1 MSILKRYVLRE
12 FLTPVFYCFLA
23 FASLYVTIE
32 LFSEFD
38 KIIPA
43 KPPAEMILRY
53 LGGFLAKDFQW
64 LVTPSLLLGGLYTM
78 WHLARH
84 SEITAMRANGISF
97 ITITSPMLFASL
109 FFAGLI
115 ALNSEFYAPEASRES
130 TQIKAAEFK
139 SYGPNLYVNVP
150 FSNIRDR
157 RDWQIAKFMPAT
169 STVEDV
175 KITFSDEKGKPNMT
189 LEAPVGQYIDGAWWF
204 KGREKNELNK
214 ESRDKENGPDPTKV
228 TIKTF
233 RTSDKTG
240 AQVLIG
246 QDLRPLMI
254 MPEITETPRDFLLG
268 IVQGGIIE
276 DSVNMSVGDMIRYVD
291 SRPNLAPIAHT
302 SWRYDIANRFA
313 APFACVVITLFAIPA
328 GVATGRQS
336 VFIGVVS
343 AILMFLIFYVLTISC
358 GVLAKKGVIPIYAGI
373 LIPNAVFLTAGLYLF
388 WRQR

>member
-43 KPPAEMILRY
+43 KPPVEMILRY

-78 WHLARH
+78 WQLARH

-97 ITITSPMLFASL
+97 ITITSPMLVASL

-139 SYGPNLYVNVP
+139 GYGPDLYENVP

-157 RDWQIAKFMPAT
+157 RDWQIAKFVPAMNI
-169 STVEDV
+169 VEDV
-175 KITFSDEKGKPNMT
+175 KITLSDENGKPKMT

-204 KGREKNELNK
+204 KGREKNGH
-214 ESRDKENGPDPTKV
+214 DKENGPDSTKV

-246 QDLRPLMI
+246 QDVRPLVI

-276 DSVNMSVGDMIRYVD
+276 DSVNMSVGDMVRYVD
-291 SRPNLAPIAHT
+291 SRPNLAPTART

-313 APFACVVITLFAIPA
+313 APFACIVITLFAIPA

-358 GVLAKKGVIPIYAGI
+358 GVLAKKGVIPISAGI
-373 LIPNAVFLTAGLYLF
+373 LIPNAVFLVAGLYLF

>member
-12 FLTPVFYCFLA
+12 FLTPVSYCFLA

-43 KPPAEMILRY
+43 KPPVAMILRY
-53 LGGFLAKDFQW
+53 LGGFLSKDFQW

-78 WHLARH
+78 WQLARH

-115 ALNSEFYAPEASRES
+115 ALNSEFYAPEASRQS
-130 TQIKAAEFK
+130 TQIKAADFK
-139 SYGPNLYVNVP
+139 GYGPDLYEDVP

-157 RDWQIAKFMPAT
+157 RDWQIGRFRPA
-169 STVEDV
+169 SNIVEDV
-175 KITFSDEKGKPNMT
+175 KITWSDENGKPKMT
-189 LEAPVGQYIDGAWWF
+189 LEAPLGQYVDGAWWF
-204 KGREKNELNK
+204 KVREEDEHAK
-214 ESRDKENGPDPTKV
+214 EDGDEENGQNATEV

-233 RTSDKTG
+233 RTSDKSG
-240 AQVLIG
+240 AQVLTG
-246 QDLRPLMI
+246 KDDRPLVI
-254 MPEITETPRDFLLG
+254 MPEISETPRDFILG

-276 DSVNMSVGDMIRYVD
+276 DSVNMSVGDMVRYVD
-291 SRPNLAPIAHT
+291 SRPNLAPAART

-343 AILMFLIFYVLTISC
+343 AILMFLVFYVLTISC

-373 LIPNAVFLTAGLYLF
+373 LIPNAVFLSAGLYLF

>member
-1 MSILKRYVLRE
+1 MRILRRYVLRE

-43 KPPAEMILRY
+43 KPPIAMILRY
-53 LGGFLAKDFQW
+53 LGGFLSKDFQW
-64 LVTPSLLLGGLYTM
+64 LITPSLLLGGLYTM
-78 WHLARH
+78 WQLARH

-97 ITITSPMLFASL
+97 ITITSPMLLASF

-115 ALNSEFYAPEASRES
+115 VLNSEFYAPEASREAS
-130 TQIKAAEFK
+130 QIKASEFK
-139 SYGPNLYVNVP
+139 GYGPDVYTDVP
-150 FSNIRDR
+150 FSNVRDR
-157 RDWQIAKFMPAT
+157 RDWQIGRFMPAT
-169 STVEDV
+169 NTVEDV
-175 KITFSDEKGKPNMT
+175 KITWGDELGRPKMT
-189 LEAPVGQYIDGAWWF
+189 LEAASGYYMDGAWWF
-204 KGREKNELNK
+204 GTNTTVKHFEASSAGALVLTGKDE
-214 ESRDKENGPDPTKV
+214 RDLV
-228 TIKTF
+228 
-233 RTSDKTG
+233 
-240 AQVLIG
+240 
-246 QDLRPLMI
+246 I

-276 DSVNMSVGDMIRYVD
+276 DSVNMSVGDMRRYVA
-291 SRPNLAPIAHT
+291 SRPNLAPTART
-302 SWRYDIANRFA
+302 SWDYDIANRFA

-343 AILMFLIFYVLTISC
+343 AILMFLVFYVLTISC
-358 GVLAKKGVIPIYAGI
+358 GVLAKKAVIPIWAGI
-373 LIPNAVFLTAGLYLF
+373 LIPNAVFLSAGLYLF

>member
-1 MSILKRYVLRE
+1 MRILSRYVLRE

-43 KPPAEMILRY
+43 KPSAELVLRY
-53 LGGFLAKDFQW
+53 LGGFLSKDFQW

-78 WHLARH
+78 WQLARH
-84 SEITAMRANGISF
+84 SEIIAMRANGISF
-97 ITITSPMLFASL
+97 IAITSPMLFASL

-115 ALNSEFYAPEASRES
+115 ALNSEYYAPEASRES
-130 TQIKAAEFK
+130 AQIKAAEFRG
-139 SYGPNLYVNVP
+139 YGPDLYENVP
-150 FSNIRDR
+150 FSNVRDR
-157 RDWQIAKFMPAT
+157 RDWQIGAFMPAT
-169 STVEDV
+169 NTVMDV
-175 KITFSDEKGKPNMT
+175 KITWSDETGKPKMT
-189 LEAPVGQYIDGAWWF
+189 LEAPSAQYVDGAWWF
-204 KGREKNELNK
+204 TDA
-214 ESRDKENGPDPTKV
+214 S
-228 TIKTF
+228 IKSF

-240 AQVLIG
+240 AQVLTG
-246 QDLRPLMI
+246 KDDRPLVV

-276 DSVNMSVGDMIRYVD
+276 DSVNMSVGDMIRYVE
-291 SRPNLAPIAHT
+291 SRPNLAPAART

-313 APFACVVITLFAIPA
+313 APFACIVITLFAIPA

-358 GVLAKKGVIPIYAGI
+358 GVLAKKGVIPISAGI
-373 LIPNAVFLTAGLYLF
+373 LIPNAVFLSAGLYLF
-388 WRQR
+388 WKQR

>member
-1 MSILKRYVLRE
+1 MRILRRYVLRE

-43 KPPAEMILRY
+43 KPPVAMILRY
-53 LGGFLAKDFQW
+53 LGGFLSKDFQW
-64 LVTPSLLLGGLYTM
+64 LITPSLLLGGLYTM
-78 WHLARH
+78 WQLARH

-115 ALNSEFYAPEASRES
+115 VLNSEFYAPEASREAS
-130 TQIKAAEFK
+130 QIKASEFK
-139 SYGPNLYVNVP
+139 GYGPDVYTDVP
-150 FSNIRDR
+150 FSNVRDR
-157 RDWQIAKFMPAT
+157 RDWQIGRFMPAT
-169 STVEDV
+169 NTVEDV
-175 KITFSDEKGKPNMT
+175 KITWGDELGRPRMT
-189 LEAPVGQYIDGAWWF
+189 LEAASGCYMDGAWWF
-204 KGREKNELNK
+204 GTNTTVKHFEA
-214 ESRDKENGPDPTKV
+214 S
-228 TIKTF
+228 
-233 RTSDKTG
+233 STG
-240 AQVLIG
+240 ALVLTG
-246 QDLRPLMI
+246 KDERDLVI

-276 DSVNMSVGDMIRYVD
+276 DSVNMSVGDMRRYVA
-291 SRPNLAPIAHT
+291 SRPNLAPAART
-302 SWRYDIANRFA
+302 SWAYEIANRFA

-343 AILMFLIFYVLTISC
+343 AILMFLVFYVLTISC
-358 GVLAKKGVIPIYAGI
+358 GVLAKKAVIPIWAGI
-373 LIPNAVFLTAGLYLF
+373 LIPNAVFLSAGLYLF

>member
-43 KPPAEMILRY
+43 KPPAKMILRY
-53 LGGFLAKDFQW
+53 LGGFLSKDFQW
-64 LVTPSLLLGGLYTM
+64 LITPSLLLGGLYTM
-78 WHLARH
+78 WQLARH

-109 FFAGLI
+109 FFAALI
-115 ALNSEFYAPEASRES
+115 ALNSECYAPEASRES

-139 SYGPNLYVNVP
+139 GYGPDLYEDVP
-150 FSNIRDR
+150 FSNVRDR
-157 RDWQIAKFMPAT
+157 RDWQIGRFAPAT
-169 STVEDV
+169 NTIEEV
-175 KITFSDEKGKPNMT
+175 KITWSDETGRPKMT
-189 LEAPVGQYIDGAWWF
+189 LEAGSGKYVDGAWWF
-204 KGREKNELNK
+204 
-214 ESRDKENGPDPTKV
+214 SDA
-228 TIKTF
+228 TIQTY
-233 RTSDKTG
+233 RTSEKTG
-240 AQVLIG
+240 AQVLTG
-246 QDLRPLMI
+246 KDERPLVI

-276 DSVNMSVGDMIRYVD
+276 DSVNMSVDDMVRYVD
-291 SRPNLAPIAHT
+291 SRPNLAPAART

-313 APFACVVITLFAIPA
+313 APFACIVITLFAIPA

-343 AILMFLIFYVLTISC
+343 AILMFLVFYVLTISC

-373 LIPNAVFLTAGLYLF
+373 LIPNTVFLSAGLYLF

>member
-12 FLTPVFYCFLA
+12 FLTPVLYCFVA
-23 FASLYVTIE
+23 FSALYVTIE

-43 KPPAEMILRY
+43 KPPLTMILRY
-53 LGGFLAKDFQW
+53 LGGFLSKDFQW
-64 LVTPSLLLGGLYTM
+64 LVTPSLLLGGLYAM
-78 WHLARH
+78 WQLARH

-97 ITITSPMLFASL
+97 ITITSPMLLASF

-130 TQIKAAEFK
+130 SQIKNAEFK
-139 SYGPNLYVNVP
+139 GYGPDVYNNVP
-150 FSNIRDR
+150 FSNVRDR
-157 RDWQIAKFMPAT
+157 RDWQIGSFMPAT
-169 STVEDV
+169 NTVTDV
-175 KITFSDEKGKPNMT
+175 KITWGDELGRPKMT
-189 LEAPVGQYIDGAWWF
+189 LESASAFHMDGVWWF
-204 KGREKNELNK
+204 PKASVKHFTVSNSDALVLKRQDD
-214 ESRDKENGPDPTKV
+214 RDLV
-228 TIKTF
+228 
-233 RTSDKTG
+233 
-240 AQVLIG
+240 
-246 QDLRPLMI
+246 I

-276 DSVNMSVGDMIRYVD
+276 DSVNMSVSDMRRYVA
-291 SRPNLAPIAHT
+291 SRPNLAPVTRT
-302 SWRYDIANRFA
+302 SWEYDIANRFA

-343 AILMFLIFYVLTISC
+343 AILMFLVFYVLTISC
-358 GVLAKKGVIPIYAGI
+358 GVLAKKAVLPIWAGI
-373 LIPNAVFLTAGLYLF
+373 LIPNAVFLAAGLYLF

>member
-43 KPPAEMILRY
+43 KPPIEMILRY

-78 WHLARH
+78 WQLARH

-139 SYGPNLYVNVP
+139 SYGPDLYLNVP

-157 RDWQIAKFMPAT
+157 RDWQIGSFMPAQN
-169 STVEDV
+169 TVKDV
-175 KITFSDEKGKPNMT
+175 KITWSDDSGKPKMT
-189 LEAPVGQYIDGAWWF
+189 LEAQVGQYVDGAWWF
-204 KGREKNELNK
+204 KGREKDAHDK
-214 ESRDKENGPDPTKV
+214 ESLDKENAQGVTDV
-228 TIKTF
+228 TIKSF
-233 RTSDKTG
+233 RTSEKTG

-246 QDLRPLMI
+246 QDVRPLII

-291 SRPNLAPIAHT
+291 SRPNLAPTART

>member
-1 MSILKRYVLRE
+1 MSILRRYVLRE
-12 FLTPVFYCFLA
+12 FLTPVLYCFLA

-43 KPPAEMILRY
+43 KPPARLILRY
-53 LGGFLAKDFQW
+53 LGGFLSKDFQW

-78 WHLARH
+78 WQLARH

-97 ITITSPMLFASL
+97 VAITSPMLAASL
-109 FFAGLI
+109 FFAALI
-115 ALNSEFYAPEASRES
+115 ALNSECYAPEASREAS
-130 TQIKAAEFK
+130 QIKAADFRG
-139 SYGPNLYVNVP
+139 YGPEMYSDVP
-150 FSNIRDR
+150 FSNVRDR
-157 RDWQIAKFMPAT
+157 RDWQIGRFMPAT
-169 STVEDV
+169 NTVEDV
-175 KITFSDEKGKPNMT
+175 KITWSGEDGKPKMT
-189 LEAPVGQYIDGAWWF
+189 LDAPVGKYEDGAWWF
-204 KGREKNELNK
+204 MNASIKQFRFAKNTDAQL
-214 ESRDKENGPDPTKV
+214 V
-228 TIKTF
+228 TAK
-233 RTSDKTG
+233 DE
-240 AQVLIG
+240 
-246 QDLRPLMI
+246 RPLVV

-276 DSVNMSVGDMIRYVD
+276 DSVNMSVNDMVRYVE
-291 SRPNLAPIAHT
+291 SRPNLAPAART

-343 AILMFLIFYVLTISC
+343 AIVMFLVFYVLTISC
-358 GVLAKKGVIPIYAGI
+358 GVMAKKGVIPVYAGI

>member
-23 FASLYVTIE
+23 FSSLYVTIE

-43 KPPAEMILRY
+43 KPPVEMILRY
-53 LGGFLAKDFQW
+53 LGGFLSKDFQW

-78 WHLARH
+78 WQLARH

-97 ITITSPMLFASL
+97 ITITSPMLVSSL

-115 ALNSEFYAPEASRES
+115 ALNSEYYAPEATRES

-139 SYGPNLYVNVP
+139 SYGPDLYKDVP
-150 FSNIRDR
+150 FTNVRDR
-157 RDWQIAKFMPAT
+157 RDWQIGSFMPAT
-169 STVEDV
+169 NTVTDV
-175 KITFSDEKGKPNMT
+175 KITWSNESGKPEMT
-189 LEAPVGQYIDGAWWF
+189 LEAPVGQYVDGAWWF
-204 KGREKNELNK
+204 MNASIKHFTFSGTT
-214 ESRDKENGPDPTKV
+214 DAQIV
-228 TIKTF
+228 TAK
-233 RTSDKTG
+233 D
-240 AQVLIG
+240 
-246 QDLRPLMI
+246 DRPLLV

-276 DSVNMSVGDMIRYVD
+276 DSVNMSVGDMVRYVD
-291 SRPNLAPIAHT
+291 SRPNLAPAART
-302 SWRYDIANRFA
+302 SWNYDIANRFA
-313 APFACVVITLFAIPA
+313 APFACIVITLFAIPA

-358 GVLAKKGVIPIYAGI
+358 GALAKKSVIPISAGI
-373 LIPNAVFLTAGLYLF
+373 LIPNAVFLVAGLYLF

>member
-43 KPPAEMILRY
+43 KPPVRMILRY
-53 LGGFLAKDFQW
+53 LGGFLSKDFQW

-78 WHLARH
+78 WQLARH

-97 ITITSPMLFASL
+97 ITITSPMLVASL

-115 ALNSEFYAPEASRES
+115 ALNSEYYAPEASRES
-130 TQIKAAEFK
+130 AQIKAAEFK
-139 SYGPNLYVNVP
+139 GYGPDLYTDVP
-150 FSNIRDR
+150 FSNVRDR
-157 RDWQIAKFMPAT
+157 RDWQIGRFMPGT

-175 KITFSDEKGKPNMT
+175 KITWSGDDGKPQMT
-189 LEAPVGQYIDGAWWF
+189 LEAPTGKYVDGVWWF
-204 KGREKNELNK
+204 MNASIKHFRFSSATNAKL
-214 ESRDKENGPDPTKV
+214 V
-228 TIKTF
+228 TAK
-233 RTSDKTG
+233 D
-240 AQVLIG
+240 
-246 QDLRPLMI
+246 DRPLMV

-276 DSVNMSVGDMIRYVD
+276 DSVNMSVSDMVRYVE
-291 SRPNLAPIAHT
+291 SRPNLAPIART
-302 SWRYDIANRFA
+302 SWRYDIANRFT
-313 APFACVVITLFAIPA
+313 APFACIVITLFAIPA

-373 LIPNAVFLTAGLYLF
+373 LIPNAVFLTAGLFLF

>member
-12 FLTPVFYCFLA
+12 FLTPVFYCLLA

-43 KPPAEMILRY
+43 KPPAAMILRY
-53 LGGFLAKDFQW
+53 LGGFLSKDFQW

-78 WHLARH
+78 WQLARH

-115 ALNSEFYAPEASRES
+115 VLNSEFYAPEASRES
-130 TQIKAAEFK
+130 AQIKAAEFK
-139 SYGPNLYVNVP
+139 SYGPEMYADVP

-157 RDWQIAKFMPAT
+157 RDWQVGEFMPAT
-169 STVEDV
+169 NTVKDV
-175 KITFSDEKGKPNMT
+175 KITWGDENGKPQMT
-189 LEAPVGQYIDGAWWF
+189 LEAPSGQYIDGAWWF
-204 KGREKNELNK
+204 NK
-214 ESRDKENGPDPTKV
+214 AVIKHFTTSR
-228 TIKTF
+228 I
-233 RTSDKTG
+233 G
-240 AQVLIG
+240 AQVLTG
-246 QDLRPLMI
+246 KEDRELVV
-254 MPEITETPRDFLLG
+254 MPDITETPRDFLLG

-276 DSVNMSVGDMIRYVD
+276 DSVNMSVGDMQRYVD
-291 SRPNLAPIAHT
+291 SRPNLAPAART

-313 APFACVVITLFAIPA
+313 APFACIVITLFAIPA

-336 VFIGVVS
+336 VFVGVVS
-343 AILMFLIFYVLTISC
+343 AILMFLVFYVLTITC
-358 GVLAKKGVIPIYAGI
+358 GVMAKKGVIPIYAGI

>member
-12 FLTPVFYCFLA
+12 FLTPVFYCLLA
-23 FASLYVTIE
+23 FAALYVTIE

-43 KPPAEMILRY
+43 KPSARMILCY
-53 LGGFLAKDFQW
+53 LGGFLSKDFQW

-78 WHLARH
+78 WQLARH
-84 SEITAMRANGISF
+84 SEITAMRATGISF
-97 ITITSPMLFASL
+97 LTITSPMLFASL
-109 FFAGLI
+109 FFAALI
-115 ALNSEFYAPEASRES
+115 ALNSECYAPEASRKS
-130 TQIKAAEFK
+130 TQIKASQFQN
-139 SYGPNLYVNVP
+139 YGPDMYEEVP
-150 FSNIRDR
+150 FTNVRDR
-157 RDWQIAKFMPAT
+157 RDWQIGKFMPAT
-169 STVEDV
+169 NTVEKV
-175 KITFSDEKGKPNMT
+175 KITWADDLGKPKTT
-189 LEAPVGQYIDGAWWF
+189 LEAPSGQYVSGTWWF
-204 KGREKNELNK
+204 K
-214 ESRDKENGPDPTKV
+214 DA
-228 TIKTF
+228 TISNF
-233 RTSDKTG
+233 RTSEKTG

-246 QDLRPLMI
+246 KDERPLI
-254 MPEITETPRDFLLG
+254 VMPEITETPRDFLLG

-276 DSVNMSVGDMIRYVD
+276 DSVNMSVGDMVRYVD
-291 SRPNLAPIAHT
+291 SRPNLAPAAQT

-343 AILMFLIFYVLTISC
+343 AILMFLVFYVLTISC